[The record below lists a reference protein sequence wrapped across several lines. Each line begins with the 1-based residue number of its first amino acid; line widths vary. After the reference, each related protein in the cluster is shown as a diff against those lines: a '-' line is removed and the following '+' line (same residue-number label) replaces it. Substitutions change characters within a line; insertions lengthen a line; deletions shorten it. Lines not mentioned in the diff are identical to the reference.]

1 MGERRVM
8 TADVSKERTR
18 NYLHQIK
25 GAVVYKAVA
34 MLASFLAISLM
45 IRYLGQE
52 QFGVWST
59 LLTVMSWIV
68 FFDLGVGNG
77 LRNKVAEALARND
90 KKEAASYIASGYSL
104 IGLIALVLWAV
115 VTGASFFV
123 PWQTVFNTQAI
134 PESTLRVT
142 VQIAVFFIVLNFW
155 IGLIGALLGAVQ
167 RTSMAALGQLISNV
181 LAFLFVFVLTKT
193 TDASISYLALAYG
206 ISLVAANVVLSL
218 WFYQQ
223 HRELRPTSSLD
234 KRHITP
240 LLSIGL
246 KFFTIQ
252 LAVLVIFTTDKILIA
267 QLLGPEYVTQYDVV
281 FKLFSVIT
289 FTHTLIS
296 APLWSAYTDAYHRGD
311 MAWIKRMLHKQL
323 IIFIGVILSVVVMGL
338 LAKPVIRMWIGR
350 EVNVSYPLIVTIGIF
365 VLVST
370 WNNIYAMFVNG
381 IGDIKIQLYTAVVA
395 MFLNIPLS
403 IIFVKYL
410 GFGLSGVVLG
420 TIVSLSLAAV
430 ALPIQVNRIMRL
442 GVRAV
447 HP

>member
-1 MGERRVM
+1 M
-8 TADVSKERTR
+8 TLDVSKERTR
-18 NYLHQIK
+18 NYLQQIK

-34 MLASFLAISLM
+34 MLASFLAIPLM

-90 KKEAASYIASGYSL
+90 RKEAADYIASGYSL
-104 IGLIALVLWAV
+104 IGLIALALWVL
-115 VTGASFFV
+115 VTGVSFFV
-123 PWQTVFNTQAI
+123 PWQTVFNTQGI
-134 PESTLRVT
+134 PEATLRLT

-155 IGLIGALLGAVQ
+155 IGLISALLGAVQ
-167 RTSMAALGQLISNV
+167 KTAMAALGQLISNV
-181 LAFLFVFVLTKT
+181 LALLFVFVLTKT
-193 TDASISYLALAYG
+193 TDTAISYLALAYG
-206 ISLVAANVVLSL
+206 LSLVTANIVLSF
-218 WFYQQ
+218 WFFYQQ
-223 HRELRPTSSLD
+223 NCDLQPTPSLD
-234 KRHITP
+234 KTHIKP

-252 LAVLVIFTTDKILIA
+252 LAVLVIFSTDKMLIT
-267 QLLGPEYVTQYDVV
+267 QLFGPEYVTQYDVV

-289 FTHTLIS
+289 FAHTLIS
-296 APLWSAYTDAYHRGD
+296 MPLWSAYADAYHRGD

-323 IIFIGVILSVVVMGL
+323 IIFIGVIISVIVVGF
-338 LAKPVIRMWIGR
+338 LARPLIAIWIGH
-350 EVNVSYPLIVTIGIF
+350 EIDVSYPLIIAIGLF
-365 VLVST
+365 VLVSA

-381 IGDIKIQLYTAVVA
+381 IGDIKIQLYTAVIA
-395 MFLNIPLS
+395 MFLNVPLS

-410 GFGLSGVVLG
+410 GLGLSGIVMA

-442 GVRAV
+442 GVKVVSA
-447 HP
+447 

>member
-1 MGERRVM
+1 MGV
-8 TADVSKERTR
+8 DVSKERTR

-25 GAVVYKAVA
+25 GAVAYKAVA
-34 MLASFLAISLM
+34 MLASFLAIPLM

-77 LRNKVAEALARND
+77 LRNKVAEALAKND
-90 KKEAASYIASGYSL
+90 KAEAASYIASGYSL
-104 IGLIALVLWAV
+104 IGLIALALWVL

-134 PESTLRVT
+134 PEVALRLT
-142 VQIAVFFIVLNFW
+142 VQISVFFIVLNFW

-167 RTSMAALGQLISNV
+167 KTAMTSLGQLISNV
-181 LAFLFVFVLTKT
+181 LALLFVFVLTKT
-193 TDASISYLALAYG
+193 TDATLSYLALAYG
-206 ISLVAANVVLSL
+206 LSLVTANIVLSF
-218 WFYQQ
+218 WFYQH

-234 KRHITP
+234 KKHITP

-252 LAVLVIFTTDKILIA
+252 LAVLVIFTTDKMLIT
-267 QLLGPEYVTQYDVV
+267 QLFGPEYVTQYDVI

-289 FTHTLIS
+289 FAHTLIS

-311 MAWIKRMLHKQL
+311 MVWIKRMLDKQL
-323 IIFIGVILSVVVMGL
+323 LIFIGVVLSVIVMGFL
-338 LAKPVIRMWIGR
+338 TKPVIAIWIGD
-350 EVNVSYPLIVTIGIF
+350 EINVSYPLIVTIGLF

-381 IGDIKIQLYTAVVA
+381 IGEIKIQLYTAVVA

-403 IIFVKYL
+403 LIFVKYL
-410 GFGLSGVVLG
+410 GLGMSGIVMA
-420 TIVSLSLAAV
+420 TIVSLSLAAI
-430 ALPIQVNRIMRL
+430 ALPIQVHRIMRL
-442 GVRAV
+442 GVRV
-447 HP
+447 VSV

>member
-1 MGERRVM
+1 M
-8 TADVSKERTR
+8 TLDVSKERTR
-18 NYLHQIK
+18 NYLQQIK

-34 MLASFLAISLM
+34 MLASFLAIPLM

-90 KKEAASYIASGYSL
+90 RKEAADYIASGYSL
-104 IGLIALVLWAV
+104 IGLIALALWVL
-115 VTGASFFV
+115 VTGVSFFV
-123 PWQTVFNTQAI
+123 PWQTVFNTQGI
-134 PESTLRVT
+134 PEATLRLT

-155 IGLIGALLGAVQ
+155 IGLISALLGAVQ
-167 RTSMAALGQLISNV
+167 KTAMAALGQLISNV
-181 LAFLFVFVLTKT
+181 LALLFVFVLTKT
-193 TDASISYLALAYG
+193 TDTAISYLALAYG
-206 ISLVAANVVLSL
+206 LSLVTANIVLSF
-218 WFYQQ
+218 WFFYQQ
-223 HRELRPTSSLD
+223 NCDLRPTPSLD
-234 KRHITP
+234 KTHIKP

-252 LAVLVIFTTDKILIA
+252 LAVLVIFSTDKMLIT
-267 QLLGPEYVTQYDVV
+267 QLFGPEYVTQYDVV

-289 FTHTLIS
+289 FAHTLIS
-296 APLWSAYTDAYHRGD
+296 MPLWSAYADAYHRGD

-323 IIFIGVILSVVVMGL
+323 IIFIGVIISVIVVGF
-338 LAKPVIRMWIGR
+338 LARPLIAIWIGH
-350 EVNVSYPLIVTIGIF
+350 EIDVSYPLIIAIGLF
-365 VLVST
+365 VLVSA

-381 IGDIKIQLYTAVVA
+381 IGDIKIQLYTAVIA
-395 MFLNIPLS
+395 MFLNVPLS

-410 GFGLSGVVLG
+410 GLGLSGIVMA

-442 GVRAV
+442 GVKVVSA
-447 HP
+447 

>member
-1 MGERRVM
+1 MGV
-8 TADVSKERTR
+8 DVSKERTR
-18 NYLHQIK
+18 NYLQQIK
-25 GAVVYKAVA
+25 GAAVYKAVA
-34 MLASFLAISLM
+34 MLASFLAIPLM

-90 KKEAASYIASGYSL
+90 KKEAADYIASGYSL
-104 IGLIALVLWAV
+104 IGLIALALWVL

-134 PESTLRVT
+134 PEATLRLT
-142 VQIAVFFIVLNFW
+142 VQVAVFFIVLNFW

-167 RTSMAALGQLISNV
+167 KTAMAALGQLISNV
-181 LAFLFVFVLTKT
+181 LALLFVFVLIKT
-193 TDASISYLALAYG
+193 TDTTISYLALAYG
-206 ISLVAANVVLSL
+206 LSLVTANIVLSF

-223 HRELRPTSSLD
+223 NCDLRPTPSLD
-234 KRHITP
+234 KKHIKP

-252 LAVLVIFTTDKILIA
+252 LAVLVIFTTDKMLIT
-267 QLLGPEYVTQYDVV
+267 QLFGPEYVTQYDVI

-289 FTHTLIS
+289 FAHTLIS
-296 APLWSAYTDAYHRGD
+296 TPLWSAYTDAYHRGD

-323 IIFIGVILSVVVMGL
+323 IIFIGVILSVIVMGF
-338 LAKPVIRMWIGR
+338 LARPVIAIWIGH
-350 EVNVSYPLIVTIGIF
+350 EINVSYPLIVTIGLF

-381 IGDIKIQLYTAVVA
+381 IGDIKIQLYTAVAA

-403 IIFVKYL
+403 LIFVKYL
-410 GFGLSGVVLG
+410 GLGLSGIVMA
-420 TIVSLSLAAV
+420 TIVSLSLAAI
-430 ALPIQVNRIMRL
+430 ALPIQVHRIMRL
-442 GVRAV
+442 GVRV
-447 HP
+447 VSV